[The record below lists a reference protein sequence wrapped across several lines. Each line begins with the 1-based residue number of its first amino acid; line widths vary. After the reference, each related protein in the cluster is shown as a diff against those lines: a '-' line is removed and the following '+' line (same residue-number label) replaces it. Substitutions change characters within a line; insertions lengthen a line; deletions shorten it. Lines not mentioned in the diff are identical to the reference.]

1 LSRCSTRPRS
11 ALGCQE
17 KDGTLTIARGEGP
30 AGPAIAITG
39 KSGLEPME
47 AILR

>member
-1 LSRCSTRPRS
+1 MEKLGKPLTPRMV
-11 ALGCQE
+11 AEGI
-17 KDGTLTIARGEGP
+17 LTIARGEGP

>member
-1 LSRCSTRPRS
+1 VV
-11 ALGCQE
+11 AEGI
-17 KDGTLTIARGEGP
+17 LTIARGEGP

-39 KSGLEPME
+39 NNGLEAME